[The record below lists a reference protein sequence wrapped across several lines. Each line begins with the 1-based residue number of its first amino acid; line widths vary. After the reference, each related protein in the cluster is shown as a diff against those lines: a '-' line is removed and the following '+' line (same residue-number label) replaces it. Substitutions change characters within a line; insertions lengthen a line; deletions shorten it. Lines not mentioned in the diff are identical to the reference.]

1 MFKNLSSFQKRSVFF
16 LAIVFLIQAGLI
28 GVLYTALTISDA
40 RLQSLGNILDEMAAD
55 SIVYSMDLNQDMP
68 VQTKILIE
76 DEVDV
81 NINMLVESEIPFT
94 AEIPV
99 SENMLIPFKIG
110 VHEYIKLDTTIEIT
124 EDVNIFVKDTIPLD
138 QKMKIQMF
146 GENKNTG
153 ESRGPSMRI
162 KSNIPLHQ
170 NLLIEFRE
178 KMPINSMVPIDMLII
193 DTLPVGLNMRI
204 PVDVMVPVRIPLK
217 TSAKVSFSE
226 SMPIDANIHI
236 NINVPINIPLRETTL
251 AGYFKRMATGMRN
264 LTKTNPEKGAY
275 PEIEAAKSK
284 SKR

>member
-1 MFKNLSSFQKRSVFF
+1 MFKNLSTFQKRIFYFLVF
-16 LAIVFLIQAGLI
+16 VFLVQSGLI
-28 GVLYTALTISDA
+28 AILIVALSVSDA
-40 RLQSLGNILDEMAAD
+40 RLQSLGNIMDEMAAD

-68 VQTKILIE
+68 VQTNILIE

-99 SENMLIPFKIG
+99 NEEMLIPFKIG

-138 QKMKIQMF
+138 QRMKIQMF

-162 KSNIPLHQ
+162 KSKIPLHQ

-178 KMPINSMVPIDMLII
+178 TMPVNSMVPIDMLIV
-193 DTLPVGLNMRI
+193 DTLPVGLDMRI

-226 SMPIDANIHI
+226 SMPIDANIPI

-251 AGYFKRMATGMRN
+251 AGYFKRMAKGMRN
-264 LTKTNPEKGAY
+264 LTKVEPEPGAY
-275 PEIEAAKSK
+275 PELEE
-284 SKR
+284 R